1 MPTLFPFGCNSCLLN
16 GLGIYGLVCSRSA
29 VYRFFERDFMTQNII
44 FVLAF
49 LAVVWR
55 ICTRK
60 MTNVEWWLVAFVVMS
75 IFLVQLQMFIGEDGK
90 LSWILRYHQA
100 ALVFL
105 YGWAAW
111 GVVSL
116 ADRLSGKWR
125 MGFVVVVGAWIVGTG
140 GTSLWR
146 IAKQAFVDSSRSA
159 RARAAEW
166 AAEIIQKDFSGP
178 LRDKERFFTLQEYH
192 PSNRPIILADGAYLV
207 SLVGG
212 RWVSTS
218 RDIHRYEHPDYALLT
233 KEESAPTQMTPVA
246 ETEIG
251 KKKRGFVLY
260 RADKFW
266 QPPKCA
272 VGCP

>member
-1 MPTLFPFGCNSCLLN
+1 
-16 GLGIYGLVCSRSA
+16 
-29 VYRFFERDFMTQNII
+29 MTQNLILI
-44 FVLAF
+44 FAF
-49 LAVVWR
+49 AAVAWR
-55 ICTRK
+55 IYLRK
-60 MTNVEWWLVAFVVMS
+60 MTQLEWCLLVFVAVNV
-75 IFLVQLQMFIGEDGK
+75 FLVQLQMFVGEKGN
-90 LSWILRYHQA
+90 LTWILRYHQA
-100 ALVFL
+100 VLVLL
-105 YGWAAW
+105 YGWTAW
-111 GVVSL
+111 GAISL
-116 ADRLSGKWR
+116 IDRLSGKWR
-125 MGFVVVVGAWIVGTG
+125 FLAVFAVALWLIATG

-207 SLVGG
+207 SLVDG

-233 KEESAPTQMTPVA
+233 KEESAPTQMTLVA

>member
-1 MPTLFPFGCNSCLLN
+1 
-16 GLGIYGLVCSRSA
+16 
-29 VYRFFERDFMTQNII
+29 MTQNII

-60 MTNVEWWLVAFVVMS
+60 MTNVEWWLLAFVVMS

-166 AAEIIQKDFSGP
+166 AAEIIQKDLLGKFSNLDDLIARIGEVGYLP
-178 LRDKERFFTLQEYH
+178 EGAVACKYIHQICVEKGLKL
-192 PSNRPIILADGAYLV
+192 PICDG
-207 SLVGG
+207 
-212 RWVSTS
+212 
-218 RDIHRYEHPDYALLT
+218 
-233 KEESAPTQMTPVA
+233 
-246 ETEIG
+246 
-251 KKKRGFVLY
+251 LY
-260 RADKFW
+260 RILNKEIAPIDFMYELLG
-266 QPPKCA
+266 QPLL
-272 VGCP
+272 GLN